1 MVGSGIRNRTG
12 DDMPIKPIK
21 LDSLKEMKFTVPVTL
36 LIGLVVI
43 GWQAKDFTLDYF
55 DEFFVSEAQGSE
67 IAEQIEDLNENLK
80 GYISKSEIREIQHEI
95 EEVNAQITETQ
106 LWIAANGANDIAT
119 ARLGDLVQRR
129 DNLQETKACLQD
141 DDIENKDL
149 CYVE

>member
-1 MVGSGIRNRTG
+1 
-12 DDMPIKPIK
+12 
-21 LDSLKEMKFTVPVTL
+21 VPVTL
-36 LIGLVVI
+36 LVGLVVI
-43 GWQAKDFTLDYF
+43 GWQGKDFTIGYLD
-55 DEFFVSEAQGSE
+55 DFFLSEAQGSE
-67 IAEQIEDLNENLK
+67 IADQIEDLNENLK

-129 DNLQETKACLQD
+129 DNLRETKECLLD
-141 DDIENKDL
+141 ESITDKDL